1 MAFIISTHNL
11 SIFLALAEQATD
23 YKSAAAGGQI
33 TIKHV
38 LQILHHLIEKKL
50 SLDVKNKESSLWK
63 HKCY

>member
-1 MAFIISTHNL
+1 MQLLLICANVLFICLTFILGT
-11 SIFLALAEQATD
+11 QC
-23 YKSAAAGGQI
+23 QI